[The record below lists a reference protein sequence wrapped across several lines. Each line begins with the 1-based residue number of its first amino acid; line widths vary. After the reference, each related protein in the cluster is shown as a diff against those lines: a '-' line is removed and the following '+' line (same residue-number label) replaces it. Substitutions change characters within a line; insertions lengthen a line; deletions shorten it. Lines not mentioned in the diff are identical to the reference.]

1 MNRSKHP
8 RVQSDYGRLLTAIF
22 DFMRKSGFR
31 KKEVEKIC
39 GEALARSSNGDVEDT
54 AQSATLAAAALTLD
68 AWHRNRRYLAGTQP
82 RAIPLSG
89 PSPSVEALI
98 RSQNASIDVP
108 ALARQLKSLGMIIRT
123 SGNLYK
129 PTDRVAVVKALNPVM
144 QQYVARSSSTLL
156 STIRH
161 NTSRVANSSR
171 LIERFAEVP
180 DLPRRNLPEFRRFA
194 RTQGSAFLRTLN
206 DWLESRRLPK
216 AKVRA
221 RRTVRAGV
229 HLYAYVDPT
238 K

>member
-1 MNRSKHP
+1 VNRPKP
-8 RVQSDYGRLLTAIF
+8 LRVQSDYGRLLTAIF
-22 DFMRKSGFR
+22 DVMRKSGLP
-31 KKEVEKIC
+31 KKEVEEIC
-39 GEALARSSNGDVEDT
+39 GEALARSNKRDLED
-54 AQSATLAAAALTLD
+54 AARSATLAAAQMTLD
-68 AWHRNRRYLAGTQP
+68 AWHRDRRYLSGTHP

-98 RSQNASIDVP
+98 RSRNTSIDAP

-144 QQYVARSSSTLL
+144 QQYIARASSTLL

-161 NTSRVANSSR
+161 NTSRVANTSR

-194 RTQGSAFLRTLN
+194 RIQGSAFLRTLN

-216 AKVRA
+216 ARTRA

-238 K
+238 E